1 MNRIRDDER
10 LSARQTSSQC
20 WVIFKSGISMN
31 ATVVGAIRLTDS
43 GNTVQPMPAETSVSI
58 AAASPPRI
66 DALGIK
72 PAS

>member
-1 MNRIRDDER
+1 
-10 LSARQTSSQC
+10 
-20 WVIFKSGISMN
+20 MN

-58 AAASPPRI
+58 AAASTPRI

-72 PAS
+72 TCIVETVNQLVMPGRCLIPEEPYEV